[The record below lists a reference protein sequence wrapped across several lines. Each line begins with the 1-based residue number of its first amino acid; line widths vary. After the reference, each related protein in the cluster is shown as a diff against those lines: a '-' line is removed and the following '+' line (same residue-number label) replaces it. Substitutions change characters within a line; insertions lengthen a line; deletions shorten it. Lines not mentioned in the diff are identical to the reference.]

1 MWLFAGI
8 GCLSLIQR
16 DLTALYARLA
26 RLQLWQMSMMTAPLV
41 KCAYCQVWLPEFR
54 GFWAHRSHDH
64 VASSSSI
71 VSGGTYGLDKC
82 RTCVRPAHEPLS
94 AAAARTPDTGK
105 MEIRLEND
113 RIRGQN
119 HRLEKEIEA
128 LRRALAALVD
138 ASDSQPERVT
148 LSLADMA

>member
-1 MWLFAGI
+1 
-8 GCLSLIQR
+8 
-16 DLTALYARLA
+16 
-26 RLQLWQMSMMTAPLV
+26 
-41 KCAYCQVWLPEFR
+41 
-54 GFWAHRSHDH
+54 
-64 VASSSSI
+64 
-71 VSGGTYGLDKC
+71 
-82 RTCVRPAHEPLS
+82 
-94 AAAARTPDTGK
+94 